1 MSAQSMA
8 IAVVGYE
15 TLFPGST
22 NRVGFWRDILTGSD
36 RITDVPPS
44 HWLVEDYYN
53 PNPGTRDKTYGRKG
67 GFIPAVPFS
76 TLEFGMPPN
85 LLRHTD
91 TTQLLA
97 LLLAKQVLSEVMG
110 EGLAEQSF
118 PELDRVGVILGVAS
132 GTQLASDM
140 VGRIGRPIWQRVLK
154 QRGFAEERVRV
165 ICDAIEARFT
175 PWSES
180 TFPGLLSNVVAGRIA
195 NRLNLGGENCTV
207 DAACASS
214 LAAVEMSIRAL
225 ESGSADLM
233 LTGGVDALNTI
244 FTFMCFTKTPALSP
258 TGDSRPFSDKAD
270 GTILGEGVGVL
281 ALKRLADA
289 ERDGN
294 AIYAVIRGIGS
305 SSDGRAK
312 SVYAP
317 HAKGQAKALRR
328 AYEMAGYSPRTVE
341 LVEGHGTATAAGDAA
356 EVEALRDVFE
366 AEGKP
371 SQAWCALGS
380 VKSQIGHT
388 KAAAGAA
395 GLFKAV
401 MALHHK
407 VLPPTIKVER
417 PNPDLKLDESAFYLN
432 TEARPWIRAKGQPRR
447 ASVSSFGFG
456 GSNYHVTLEE
466 YQGPQRPGKLRTSAV
481 ELVLVS
487 GASAEDVMEQ
497 SRQLQAERAAGATL
511 VELARRTQLAWD
523 SAQPV
528 RLAVLAADEAE
539 LGERLEQA
547 ISHMQVEPERSVRQM
562 NRLHYAVGRE
572 PGKVAFLFPGQGSQY
587 VGMGADLAM
596 TFEAARAVWDEA
608 AEVEIEDGLRV
619 HDVVFPQPVFSEA
632 ARQAQRERL
641 TRTEWAQPCIAVASM
656 AGLAV
661 LRSLNIQPDCMA
673 GHSFGE
679 LTALHAAGAMDART
693 LLALARR
700 RGELM
705 AAASDTPGAMLSV
718 FAQESAF
725 RDLMRDLPVVVAN
738 RNAPEQVVVG
748 GPEDDVLE
756 LERRLTQQGIRSTRL
771 NVSTAFHSPLVA
783 AATGDLAATLAKMKV
798 SRPVTPVISNT
809 YAKPYPSAGAQIK
822 RQIAQQLAKPVLFQA
837 QVDAMYD
844 AGVRTYIEVGPGSTL
859 TGLTAQC
866 LGERQAVVVSLD
878 KRGQRMNGFWNGLAE
893 LAVAGLRIDFAALW
907 QEFQEVR
914 KPARTHRDA
923 GTGAV
928 VMLNGSN
935 YGKPYPRVHQSGSAP
950 AAQPTVDRG
959 IVTLA
964 PVMPGGPSFLD
975 GFPQHQLVA
984 VTDDGR
990 GVAQA
995 LVRVFRDA
1003 GYRASV
1009 VDQVPEDA
1017 GLVVH
1022 LAALREMDDIESAI
1036 GCNEEA
1042 FRLCQGLPSGFR
1054 EQGRLVLVQS
1064 TDGDFGA
1071 SGRGG
1076 VRVWSAGIA
1085 SLGKTVAREWPGVK
1099 VKVLDIAMAGQRA
1112 DWIAQRMYEEMRHG
1126 GPTLEVGLAAGG
1138 GRVTPVVERRPL
1150 SHASHGGVAMPL
1162 DAGSV
1167 VLVTGGARGVTGRC
1181 LEALAQEVQPQF
1193 VIFGRTRLREGRP
1206 ELEDLEAP
1214 QIMEWLWRTEREAG
1228 RRPAPA
1234 ELSRRAK
1241 DLVAEREVRHTLRR
1255 LTQAGAKVA
1264 YQSVDVSDRQA
1275 LQASIQWARRQFGAI
1290 SGLIH
1295 GAGVIED
1302 ARITE
1307 KSVDQFRRV
1316 FATKVRPL
1324 QVFLEATKEDPLKL
1338 ICLFSSVAARYGN
1351 PGQSDYAMANEVLN
1365 KIARQEQARRG
1376 ASCVVRSIGWGPWDG
1391 GMVDGAL
1398 KAHLTRLG
1406 LGLIDIQTGA
1416 RAFVEELLRGDGNP
1430 EVVLQATGTAMGM
1443 GRTEVKSS

>member
-1 MSAQSMA
+1 MSELRSVPIA
-8 IAVVGYE
+8 IVGCSA
-15 TLFPGST
+15 LFPGST
-22 NRVGFWRDILTGSD
+22 DTSGFWRSIVEGRDLVTE
-36 RITDVPPS
+36 VPSS

-53 PNPGTRDKTYGRKG
+53 PNPGTQDKTYAKRGAFLTPVEFPALDFG
-67 GFIPAVPFS
+67 IPPSVIP
-76 TLEFGMPPN
+76 
-85 LLRHTD
+85 HTD
-91 TTQLLA
+91 TAQLLA
-97 LLLAKQVLSEVMG
+97 LLAAKR
-110 EGLAEQSF
+110 A
-118 PELDRVGVILGVAS
+118 LDDAMKGTSVEIDRDRIGVILGS
-132 GTQLASDM
+132 
-140 VGRIGRPIWQRVLK
+140 IGATEGFTEMSARLQRPLWADALRACAVP
-154 QRGFAEERVRV
+154 EEEVEE
-165 ICDAIEARFT
+165 ICDAIADGYA

-679 LTALHAAGAMDART
+679 TTSLYAAGVWEMASTIEICRGVAR
-693 LLALARR
+693 LAK
-700 RGELM
+700 
-705 AAASDTPGAMLSV
+705 DTAPGAMAAVFSRTDVDELSPLFEACGV
-718 FAQESAF
+718 SIANYNSRKQCVVTGQPAQIEQLKE
-725 RDLMRDLPVVVAN
+725 RLPA
-738 RNAPEQVVVG
+738 R
-748 GPEDDVLE
+748 
-756 LERRLTQQGIRSTRL
+756 TRL
-771 NVSTAFHSPLVA
+771 QPIPVDVAFHSPAAEPILPPFRELLTAYPARTPMVDVYSCLTGEKYAAKTSEEVLNQYVQVA
-783 AATGDLAATLAKMKV
+783 A
-798 SRPVTPVISNT
+798 RPVL
-809 YAKPYPSAGAQIK
+809 Y
-822 RQIAQQLAKPVLFQA
+822 AQQVA
-837 QVDAMYD
+837 AMYRD
-844 AGVRTYIEVGPGSTL
+844 GVRTFIEVGPGSVLAGITEQCLEGQEATIVSLDRNNSRGL
-859 TGLTAQC
+859 TGLWNALAQ
-866 LGERQAVVVSLD
+866 
-878 KRGQRMNGFWNGLAE
+878 
-893 LAVAGLRIDFAALW
+893 LAVAGVPMHLASMWAEFPESESATDSASLRSSNGPRVTIS
-907 QEFQEVR
+907 
-914 KPARTHRDA
+914 
-923 GTGAV
+923 GA
-928 VMLNGSN
+928 NSN
-935 YGKPYPRVHQSGSAP
+935 RPYPTRFLDQPVEEPVPVNTAASSRESSAEASGASEDRDWAIRMQQPEPPVEPAPALRMAHGSAHEVSAP
-950 AAQPTVDRG
+950 VGTLRFEPFPNLSFEEGGQTVNHPCTRVNERLLILQELQNHMTEAHISYQKTMAEVHETYLRLCDLAIRQVAATHGDIVLEPERPAYRAAAIPAPSLPAPSFPAPRFDAPSTDGLEPGVAEVAPSLEAAQPARGAETVD
-959 IVTLA
+959 A
-964 PVMPGGPSFLD
+964 PGSQAAASPPAATHVISGADETSAMVPHPSTDIAEVFLD
-975 GFPQHQLVA
+975 IVA
-984 VTDDGR
+984 EKTGYPRDILELDMDMEGDLGIDSIKRVEILSAVQDRVPTLPEISLSELATLGTLR
-990 GVAQA
+990 QVITYVQQAETTAAGV
-995 LVRVFRDA
+995 
-1003 GYRASV
+1003 
-1009 VDQVPEDA
+1009 
-1017 GLVVH
+1017 
-1022 LAALREMDDIESAI
+1022 
-1036 GCNEEA
+1036 
-1042 FRLCQGLPSGFR
+1042 
-1054 EQGRLVLVQS
+1054 
-1064 TDGDFGA
+1064 
-1071 SGRGG
+1071 SGR
-1076 VRVWSAGIA
+1076 
-1085 SLGKTVAREWPGVK
+1085 
-1099 VKVLDIAMAGQRA
+1099 
-1112 DWIAQRMYEEMRHG
+1112 
-1126 GPTLEVGLAAGG
+1126 
-1138 GRVTPVVERRPL
+1138 
-1150 SHASHGGVAMPL
+1150 
-1162 DAGSV
+1162 
-1167 VLVTGGARGVTGRC
+1167 
-1181 LEALAQEVQPQF
+1181 
-1193 VIFGRTRLREGRP
+1193 
-1206 ELEDLEAP
+1206 
-1214 QIMEWLWRTEREAG
+1214 
-1228 RRPAPA
+1228 
-1234 ELSRRAK
+1234 
-1241 DLVAEREVRHTLRR
+1241 
-1255 LTQAGAKVA
+1255 
-1264 YQSVDVSDRQA
+1264 
-1275 LQASIQWARRQFGAI
+1275 
-1290 SGLIH
+1290 
-1295 GAGVIED
+1295 
-1302 ARITE
+1302 
-1307 KSVDQFRRV
+1307 
-1316 FATKVRPL
+1316 
-1324 QVFLEATKEDPLKL
+1324 
-1338 ICLFSSVAARYGN
+1338 
-1351 PGQSDYAMANEVLN
+1351 
-1365 KIARQEQARRG
+1365 
-1376 ASCVVRSIGWGPWDG
+1376 
-1391 GMVDGAL
+1391 
-1398 KAHLTRLG
+1398 
-1406 LGLIDIQTGA
+1406 
-1416 RAFVEELLRGDGNP
+1416 
-1430 EVVLQATGTAMGM
+1430 
-1443 GRTEVKSS
+1443 